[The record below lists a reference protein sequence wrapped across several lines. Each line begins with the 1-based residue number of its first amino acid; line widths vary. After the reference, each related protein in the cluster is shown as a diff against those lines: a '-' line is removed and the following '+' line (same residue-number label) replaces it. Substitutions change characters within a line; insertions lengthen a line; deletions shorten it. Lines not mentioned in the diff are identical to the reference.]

1 MKQLVSSFL
10 LVALAS
16 VARADTATAGSGS
29 VALSR
34 WPILPEA
41 IASFGAA
48 EAGGW
53 LYVYGGHTGRV
64 HAHSRDNL
72 TGAFLRLSLVD
83 GTTWEQL
90 PAGPPLQ
97 GLALVAHEG
106 ALIRVGGLSARN
118 AGGEKEDL
126 YSVADV
132 ARFDPVK
139 RAWTPL
145 PPLPEPR
152 SSHDAAVLDGKLY
165 VVGGWSLAGEAA
177 PFLPTNWVLD
187 LRAEQPEWKPVPP
200 LPVERRAL
208 CLAVAG
214 GKLWALG
221 GMTTEDE
228 LSPRVDVFDPAKGTW
243 SEAPA
248 LPFHGFGCAA
258 LGVNDELFVSGQR
271 SDLWRLE
278 AGAERWERVGSLTF
292 PRYFHRF
299 VAWGPE
305 RLLAVGGSGA
315 GGAHLRVC
323 EPVATLPG
331 EGARGTVLE
340 LPIPGRA
347 KNRQSLLLRGDSLWV
362 AGGNDGLEQH
372 DFTPPRFLSEAW
384 RIDLGALQVEPVG
397 PLPAPRQTM
406 TTALIP
412 GRRPSK
418 DKVVA
423 IGGFSNPGDGA
434 RAQTSAFA
442 LDPNKAVWSE
452 LPAALPSPRTQLGL
466 AVHDG
471 TVWVLG
477 GVDFDARRPRADGFK
492 FPTEVLTWRPG
503 QEGFEVRG
511 QLPRPRRAF
520 GCAVLDGKAYLVG
533 GMKESFGLVP
543 EVDVL
548 DLATGTW
555 SQVAAPARTR
565 ISPEL
570 VAFRGRLW
578 LCGGSALPRPDASV
592 QDVAEDPSLEV
603 FDPATGRWE
612 LVLADVGVPTRH
624 AAMFAWR
631 DRLLVYSAHR
641 DDARAIRLLV
651 LDPEARPGDE
661 LRRVRELVGQDG
673 RSLADEQEH
682 LAIEQEEFE
691 RQAAGKP
698 ETWVKT
704 LEQHRGVVRSYA
716 EVVARHAALLR
727 ELAAVTADGDPALG
741 RIEAASKALVREAH
755 ELYEEHERLEDKL
768 E

>member
-1 MKQLVSSFL
+1 MKKLASLVIL
-10 LVALAS
+10 AALAS
-16 VARADTATAGSGS
+16 AARADTAAAGSQS
-29 VALSR
+29 PALSR
-34 WPILPEA
+34 WPVLPDA
-41 IASFGAA
+41 IASFGAV

-64 HAHSRDNL
+64 HAHSKDNL

-83 GTTWEQL
+83 GTTWELL
-90 PAGPPLQ
+90 PAGQPLQ
-97 GLALVAHEG
+97 GLALAVHEG
-106 ALIRVGGLSARN
+106 KPIRVGGLSARN
-118 AGGEKEDL
+118 AAGQKEDL
-126 YSVADV
+126 HSVADV
-132 ARFDPVK
+132 AMYDPLK
-139 RAWTPL
+139 NGWTPL
-145 PPLPEPR
+145 PSLPEPR

-177 PFLPTNWVLD
+177 PFLATNWVLD
-187 LRAEQPEWKPVPP
+187 LRADKPEWKAIPT

-208 CLAVAG
+208 SLAVAG
-214 GKLWALG
+214 GKLFAVG

-228 LSPRVDVFDPAKGTW
+228 LSARVDVFDPAQGTW
-243 SEAPA
+243 SEAAA

-258 LGVNDELFVSGQR
+258 LGVKDELYVSGQR

-278 AGAERWERVGSLTF
+278 PGTGQWERVGSLAF

-299 VAWGPE
+299 VEWGPD
-305 RLLAVGGSGA
+305 RLLAVGGSGPD
-315 GGAHLRVC
+315 GAHLRVC
-323 EPVATLPG
+323 EPIATVPT

-384 RIDLGALQVEPVG
+384 RIDLGALKVESIG
-397 PLPAPRQTM
+397 SLPAPRQTM
-406 TTALIP
+406 TTVLIP
-412 GRRPSK
+412 GRRASK

-434 RAQTSAFA
+434 RAQVSVFS
-442 LDPNKAVWSE
+442 LDHSKSTWSE

-477 GVDFDARRPRADGFK
+477 GVDFDARRPRAEGFK
-492 FPTEVLTWRPG
+492 FPTDVLTWRPG
-503 QEGFEVRG
+503 DEQFKPAG

-533 GMKESFGLVP
+533 GMKDSFGLVT

-555 SQVAAPARTR
+555 SQVAAPARPR

-578 LCGGSALPRPDASV
+578 MCGGSALPRPDASV
-592 QDVAEDPSLEV
+592 QDVVEDPSLEV

-612 LVLADVGVPTRH
+612 VALPAVPFATRH

-631 DRLLVYSAHR
+631 DRLLFYSAHR
-641 DDARAIRLLV
+641 ADVRAIKLLV
-651 LDPEARPGDE
+651 LDPEARQGDE
-661 LRRVRELVGQDG
+661 LRRVRELVGADG
-673 RSLADEQEH
+673 RSLADEQAH

-691 RQAAGKP
+691 RQAQGKP
-698 ETWVKT
+698 EPWTQA
-704 LEQHRGVVRSYA
+704 LEKHRGVVSSYA
-716 EVVARHAALLR
+716 ALVAKHAALTK
-727 ELAAVTADGDPALG
+727 ELAALTTDGDPALG
-741 RIEAASKALVREAH
+741 RIEAASKVLVREAH
-755 ELYEEHERLEDKL
+755 ELYEEHERLEGKL